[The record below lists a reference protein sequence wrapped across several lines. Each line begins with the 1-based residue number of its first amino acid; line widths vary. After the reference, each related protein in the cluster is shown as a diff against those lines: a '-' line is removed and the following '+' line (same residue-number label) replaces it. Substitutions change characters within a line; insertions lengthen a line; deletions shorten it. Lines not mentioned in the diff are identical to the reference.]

1 MLINAVLFI
10 ATISCISALSF
21 EGCNTTQSCWFHPP
35 NCEENERAKCISGV
49 RWSMEPDGLKIQLQT
64 HVNDL
69 DPTRPFYAA
78 LGFSYNQRMDDDTVV
93 ECVQPLKGP
102 GKVQVSFNDET
113 FNNVLPQASSVLL
126 EGGSTVLED
135 GLLTCNMKFMLDKV
149 PLVSNESQFM
159 IHDLESQ
166 PYYLLFARGNAD
178 PWTLEKDI
186 HSVNDNP
193 QFPWMSQEM
202 VSFCRENCT
211 SNGIYMLDDGM
222 QSRVERY
229 WRYRV
234 AVLHGVALI
243 VAWWVLGSSAILI
256 ARYFKPLF
264 PRKKLLGTAVWFQ
277 LHRDI
282 FLISLILQI
291 LAVIFIFWQAGW
303 VWYQCSYQCTPKDF
317 SKKMHAIT
325 GIIATVLA
333 VLQPFLALLRPSPNS
348 EHRYI
353 FNWAHWLVGMT
364 AWSFASATMVLAL
377 PMGKTGL
384 NAVYGYAPNWV
395 MGGYILFFIGC
406 NIVMEMLATSNDVRM
421 EKNVSEIKP
430 HRFIVGP
437 SGMAL
442 SHLNGPTVESPLAPP
457 TRANARLLIF
467 FLHLVVALGVAIT
480 ITAMLV
486 KILLSHSP

>member
-1 MLINAVLFI
+1 
-10 ATISCISALSF
+10 ISCISALSF

-49 RWSMEPDGLKIQLQT
+49 RWSMEPDGLKIQ
-64 HVNDL
+64 
-69 DPTRPFYAA
+69 
-78 LGFSYNQRMDDDTVV
+78 DDDTVV

-202 VSFCRENCT
+202 VSFCRGDNCT
-211 SNGIYMLDDGM
+211 SNGIYMLNDGM

-234 AVLHGVALI
+234 AVLHGED
-243 VAWWVLGSSAILI
+243 S
-256 ARYFKPLF
+256 
-264 PRKKLLGTAVWFQ
+264 
-277 LHRDI
+277 
-282 FLISLILQI
+282 FLINRLSRNYVHPDCL
-291 LAVIFIFWQAGW
+291 
-303 VWYQCSYQCTPKDF
+303 
-317 SKKMHAIT
+317 
-325 GIIATVLA
+325 
-333 VLQPFLALLRPSPNS
+333 
-348 EHRYI
+348 
-353 FNWAHWLVGMT
+353 MT
-364 AWSFASATMVLAL
+364 
-377 PMGKTGL
+377 
-384 NAVYGYAPNWV
+384 
-395 MGGYILFFIGC
+395 
-406 NIVMEMLATSNDVRM
+406 
-421 EKNVSEIKP
+421 
-430 HRFIVGP
+430 
-437 SGMAL
+437 
-442 SHLNGPTVESPLAPP
+442 
-457 TRANARLLIF
+457 
-467 FLHLVVALGVAIT
+467 
-480 ITAMLV
+480 
-486 KILLSHSP
+486 